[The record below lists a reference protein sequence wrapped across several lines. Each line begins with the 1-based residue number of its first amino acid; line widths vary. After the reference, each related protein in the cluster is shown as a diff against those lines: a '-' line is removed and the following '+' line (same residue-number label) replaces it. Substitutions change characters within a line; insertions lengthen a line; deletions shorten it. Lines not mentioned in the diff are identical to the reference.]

1 MAITRTTLLT
11 AAAIL
16 FTKQTKFM
24 QTGIQRMNSGV
35 ETRRAA
41 ARTSQEEPR
50 TCGSSQEG
58 AVEGRPGTASSS
70 QEQPEAARSSPR
82 R

>member
-41 ARTSQEEPR
+41 ARTSLEEPR
-50 TCGSSQEG
+50 PAEAARKEQLR
-58 AVEGRPGTASSS
+58 AS
-70 QEQPEAARSSPR
+70 QEQPVAARSSSSIYL
-82 R
+82 